1 MMLGSSCT
9 YCTIRLLNDSMILL
23 LQESGQYVD
32 ENWIRKAGHVIK
44 VFQGN
49 LSKMKKFITLT

>member
-9 YCTIRLLNDSMILL
+9 YCTIRLLNDSVILL

-32 ENWIRKAGHVIK
+32 EN
-44 VFQGN
+44 
-49 LSKMKKFITLT
+49 